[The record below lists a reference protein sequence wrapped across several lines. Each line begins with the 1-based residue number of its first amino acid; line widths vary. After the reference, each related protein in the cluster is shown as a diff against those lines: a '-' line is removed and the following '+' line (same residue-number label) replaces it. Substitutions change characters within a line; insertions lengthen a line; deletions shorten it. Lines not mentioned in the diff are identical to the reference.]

1 MASASTLLGAAGEYY
16 VMSQLLRRGFIAALA
31 PVGVPNADIIVTD
44 DLGDRLCAI
53 QVKSRR
59 DIGADGGW
67 HMRAKHEDICGALLF
82 YVFVDFGRELEST
95 PRCYVIPSQIVAN
108 VLRKSHSLYL
118 ATAGKSGR
126 KRKDSEMRR
135 LLPDYDRVLNQ
146 SIGHGAGWLDQYA
159 DAWKSLRTATTT
171 PPE

>member
-67 HMRAKHEDICGALLF
+67 HMRPARDVLARMQKNSVNLLLIHSGSFAFDAADYGEHFDLLLNAGPGYLYAKK
-82 YVFVDFGRELEST
+82 
-95 PRCYVIPSQIVAN
+95 PSSN
-108 VLRKSHSLYL
+108 
-118 ATAGKSGR
+118 
-126 KRKDSEMRR
+126 
-135 LLPDYDRVLNQ
+135 
-146 SIGHGAGWLDQYA
+146 
-159 DAWKSLRTATTT
+159 
-171 PPE
+171 